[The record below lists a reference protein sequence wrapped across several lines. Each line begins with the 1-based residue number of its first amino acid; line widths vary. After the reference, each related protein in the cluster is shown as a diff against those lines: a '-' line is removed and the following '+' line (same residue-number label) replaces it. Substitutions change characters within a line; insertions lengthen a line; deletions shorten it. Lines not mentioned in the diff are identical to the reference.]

1 MKFKKTLI
9 PERRIAKANKNIT
22 FNVDLE
28 LVEEFKTLCKKK
40 RIAQSDIISIAI
52 KQAIEEMKH
61 V

>member
-1 MKFKKTLI
+1 MKFKQTLI
-9 PERRIAKANKNIT
+9 PERRIAKKNKNIT

-28 LVEEFKTLCKKK
+28 MVEEFKALCKEK

-52 KQAIEEMKH
+52 KQAIEEMKS